1 MVRKGLCKYYL
12 TNGSEKLITPIVNKN
27 IIILTIC
34 MKIKNH
40 VPWSIVQLR
49 IIECFI
55 STSCFTVKEKQ

>member
-12 TNGSEKLITPIVNKN
+12 TNGFEKLITPIVNKN

-49 IIECFI
+49 IIEFFI